1 MGFKKIVLEKSD
13 GVAKIT
19 LNRPE
24 VLNSMDEELLTELV
38 AALERLERDES
49 VNVLIITGAGRAFSA
64 GRDAK
69 AILKG
74 GEWPGGPRFKV
85 LEDFSKPVIAA
96 VNGFCFTGALELI
109 MCADIIIAS
118 ENAVFGDTH
127 TRFGLIPSGRQ
138 TQRLPRQIG
147 AKKAKELLFTGDTIS
162 AAEAERIGL
171 VNKVVPP
178 DKLEAAARE
187 MAEKILK
194 NIPETVKATK
204 YLINQGMKK
213 DLETGLRMEAE
224 RQQGPVAPTVDG
236 KRRIAALFQKK

>member
-1 MGFKKIVLEKSD
+1 MGFKKIVLEKS
-13 GVAKIT
+13 GGIAKIT

-69 AILKG
+69 AILEG

-118 ENAVFGDTH
+118 ENAVFGGIH
-127 TRFGLIPSGRQ
+127 TPASASFPVAGKLSGCPD
-138 TQRLPRQIG
+138 RL
-147 AKKAKELLFTGDTIS
+147 
-162 AAEAERIGL
+162 
-171 VNKVVPP
+171 
-178 DKLEAAARE
+178 
-187 MAEKILK
+187 
-194 NIPETVKATK
+194 
-204 YLINQGMKK
+204 
-213 DLETGLRMEAE
+213 GLR
-224 RQQGPVAPTVDG
+224 RLRNCSLPVILY
-236 KRRIAALFQKK
+236 RRPRRNGLD